1 MAAGNR
7 TSGETVVQRNY
18 LAFDIEIAKD
28 FPDFSDWRR
37 HRPLGITCAAT
48 LAADEQEPRL
58 WHGVAEGGGPADQMS
73 RDEAAKLVERYGWA
87 HLATGDMF
95 REALARRD
103 PVALEAQDI
112 MKAGK
117 LVPDFDLENY
127 HYYHCKPAFIHDHF
141 TWDELKAH
149 RDRITDAYLGW
160 FYSPEQFRRRRRDKL
175 AFYLSH
181 PAAALDRVLSGV

>member
-1 MAAGNR
+1 MKFFLLIGFPW
-7 TSGETVVQRNY
+7 ETEDDLRATEEMIYRAKPNM
-18 LAFDIEIAKD
+18 IAISILNPMPGTK
-28 FPDFSDWRR
+28 
-37 HRPLGITCAAT
+37 IY
-48 LAADEQEPRL
+48 
-58 WHGVAEGGGPADQMS
+58 
-73 RDEAAKLVERYGWA
+73 RD
-87 HLATGDMF
+87 
-95 REALARRD
+95 
-103 PVALEAQDI
+103 LE
-112 MKAGK
+112 KAGK